1 MQLSVYKSSAGSGKT
16 FTLVKDFLTLALISD
31 KPELVRNILALT
43 FTNKAAQEMKDRILD
58 SLHAFANGP
67 ISGKNLALLESLCA
81 SKKLKL
87 SEDEIKKRSEKLL
100 KYILHNYSSFSV
112 STIDKFNYRLIQ
124 TFAQDLGVSSS
135 AEVELD
141 ELELLEEAI
150 NNLLE
155 ESATNDLLAEWLT
168 DFLISQLNED
178 KSWNIK
184 RHFIDFSKITLNEND
199 QYLIDQLSELE
210 LSDFKNILKNIRKR
224 ISIIETE
231 AKAIAKTG
239 YDMLR
244 NHDIDSDNY
253 FGGKNSVTIFLRI
266 LQESTLEKF
275 PNPAILT
282 MLDKEDWS
290 KGGAPT
296 DQKNKIEAS
305 KEETVSTADKPVAG
319 PLADDPIAAEINFD
333 EFAKV
338 DLRVARIIQAAH
350 VEGANKL
357 LQLTLDLGGETRQVF
372 SGIKSSY
379 KPEDLEGRL
388 TVMVA
393 NLAPRKMRFGMSE
406 GMVLAAADQKG
417 IYLLEPDSGAQ
428 PGQRV
433 S

>member
-239 YDMLR
+239 YDVLR

-253 FGGKNSVTIFLRI
+253 FGGKNSDHI
-266 LQESTLEKF
+266 
-275 PNPAILT
+275 P
-282 MLDKEDWS
+282 
-290 KGGAPT
+290 
-296 DQKNKIEAS
+296 
-305 KEETVSTADKPVAG
+305 
-319 PLADDPIAAEINFD
+319 
-333 EFAKV
+333 
-338 DLRVARIIQAAH
+338 
-350 VEGANKL
+350 
-357 LQLTLDLGGETRQVF
+357 
-372 SGIKSSY
+372 
-379 KPEDLEGRL
+379 
-388 TVMVA
+388 
-393 NLAPRKMRFGMSE
+393 
-406 GMVLAAADQKG
+406 
-417 IYLLEPDSGAQ
+417 
-428 PGQRV
+428 
-433 S
+433 